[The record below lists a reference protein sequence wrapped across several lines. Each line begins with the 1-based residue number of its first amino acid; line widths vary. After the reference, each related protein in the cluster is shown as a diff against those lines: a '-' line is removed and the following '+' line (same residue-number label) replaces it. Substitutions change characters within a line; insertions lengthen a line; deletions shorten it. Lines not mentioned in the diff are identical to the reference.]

1 MKLSGSVRKLS
12 SLIVL
17 KTWACFLLPLLL
29 LLAMGTLLFVVGLL
43 TSYDASKKGSYP
55 FSTFSGTWPVT
66 YLSFVFCIGAGI
78 ISNIPHATAPE
89 WAILAFLQQ
98 HKATLAFWAD
108 MMSRAAK
115 VATC

>member
-1 MKLSGSVRKLS
+1 MAIKIFLRETYLRVTYLSLV
-12 SLIVL
+12 SLLIHL
-17 KTWACFLLPLLL
+17 
-29 LLAMGTLLFVVGLL
+29 
-43 TSYDASKKGSYP
+43 
-55 FSTFSGTWPVT
+55 VT